1 MSGFIFNRNTAKSCW
16 QYTGK
21 YEFCTIGSRI
31 DDCGLCDERISK
43 GVDEMEGIVEIN
55 KDDYIDQCLKIVK
68 EMVTTEDFSDEI
80 WLALTS
86 EIMDTCVQIGGD
98 YNEDS
103 IRFIT
108 QQYLDNKGIHRF
120 KKAHGIY

>member
-1 MSGFIFNRNTAKSCW
+1 
-16 QYTGK
+16 
-21 YEFCTIGSRI
+21 
-31 DDCGLCDERISK
+31 
-43 GVDEMEGIVEIN
+43 MEGIVEIS
-55 KDDYIDQCLKIVK
+55 KDDYIDQCLEIVK

>member
-1 MSGFIFNRNTAKSCW
+1 MKFNKHNVLDS
-16 QYTGK
+16 
-21 YEFCTIGSRI
+21 SRKR
-31 DDCGLCDERISK
+31 D
-43 GVDEMEGIVEIN
+43 VVE
-55 KDDYIDQCLKIVK
+55 KRTCSD
-68 EMVTTEDFSDEI
+68 DEI

>member
-1 MSGFIFNRNTAKSCW
+1 
-16 QYTGK
+16 
-21 YEFCTIGSRI
+21 
-31 DDCGLCDERISK
+31 
-43 GVDEMEGIVEIN
+43 MEGIVEIN

-98 YNEDS
+98 YNE
-103 IRFIT
+103 
-108 QQYLDNKGIHRF
+108 QYLDNKGIHRF